1 MKKAL
6 IYGAWLIFLAATC
19 AVSGYNLGVAQTAR
33 SESAWYSDL
42 SRALATERCIG
53 RNDAVIQIREYLGA
67 RGEANAKRLVLDW
80 WSEQVQKERQSV
92 LSAGAETLKGEA
104 DEVHD

>member
-1 MKKAL
+1 MKRAL
-6 IYGAWLIFLAATC
+6 IHGMWLTFLAATC
-19 AVSGYNLGVAQTAR
+19 AVSGYNLGVTQTAR

-42 SRALATERCIG
+42 SRALATERRIG
-53 RNDAVIQIREYLGA
+53 RNDAVMQIREYLGA
-67 RGEANAKRLVLDW
+67 RGEANAKRLVLYW

-92 LSAGAETLKGEA
+92 LSAGAETPKGEA